1 MPLHKGN
8 LRALKFFTAENAG
21 SYDRLVYAA
30 TFGQDKVWKKQIAYN
45 LKNSKIILDLG
56 CGTGI
61 LSTAIQ
67 KVNNFGVMYGLDL
80 NFKYLQVALAKKI
93 DLSLLNSDAEVLP
106 FKDEVFD
113 SVVASYVPKYT
124 HINKML
130 NECLRVLKQ
139 NGILVLHDFTYP
151 TAGLM
156 RVIWKSYFL
165 LLKLIS
171 NIIRSWKDVFMEL
184 DYLIEESKWLIECM
198 NILNAKGMRL
208 VTCTYYT
215 LGTGAIVVAQ
225 KK

>member
-1 MPLHKGN
+1 M
-8 LRALKFFTAENAG
+8 
-21 SYDRLVYAA
+21 
-30 TFGQDKVWKKQIAYN
+30 
-45 LKNSKIILDLG
+45 
-56 CGTGI
+56 
-61 LSTAIQ
+61 Q
-67 KVNNFGVMYGLDL
+67 K
-80 NFKYLQVALAKKI
+80 
-93 DLSLLNSDAEVLP
+93 SLP
-106 FKDEVFD
+106 FKDEAFD

-124 HINKML
+124 HIDKLL

-151 TAGLM
+151 TAVLM

-215 LGTGAIVVAQ
+215 LGTAE
-225 KK
+225 